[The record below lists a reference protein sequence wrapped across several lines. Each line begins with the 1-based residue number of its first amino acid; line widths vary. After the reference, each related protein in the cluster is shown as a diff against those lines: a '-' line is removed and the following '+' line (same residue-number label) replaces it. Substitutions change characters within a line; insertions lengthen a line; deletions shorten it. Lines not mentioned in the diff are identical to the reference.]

1 MRRDFLHV
9 MLIRASASHKKR
21 SRQSFQRLNLTEGQ
35 PKVLSILRGMEG
47 CQQKELAKACR
58 VEPATMTS
66 LLRNMEQ
73 SDLVTRRNV
82 QTATGKRANSIFLT
96 DHGREL
102 ACEVMNIIEELELK
116 AFQNFSSEEKE
127 TFLQLFAKV
136 TENLEENMQE

>member
-1 MRRDFLHV
+1 MKRDFLHV

-21 SRQSFQRLNLTEGQ
+21 SRQNFQRLNLTEGQ

-66 LLRNMEQ
+66 LLKNMEQ
-73 SDLVTRRNV
+73 SGLVTKETA
-82 QTATGKRANSIFLT
+82 QTPTGKRANSIYLT
-96 DHGREL
+96 DYGRQI
-102 ACEVMNIIEELELK
+102 ACEVMNVIEELELK
-116 AFQNFSSEEKE
+116 AFQNFTSEEKE

-136 TENLEENMQE
+136 TENLENIQE